1 MTTPASTIGRASVR
15 RNNFDVIR
23 LVAASQVV
31 LFHGLEHL
39 GPPGVT
45 HSVFGE
51 ALSWF
56 PGVPIFFVVSGF
68 LISLSYER
76 SPSVAEYFRN
86 RALRIFPALWA
97 CLLVSLAV
105 IMLFA
110 MPLEVSP
117 SAAGLLGWWAAQM
130 SVAQFY
136 NPEFLRGFGVGV
148 LNGSLWTIPVELQF
162 YLALPLL
169 YAVLRRF
176 SASHSAWLVTA
187 LSLVMLNVGV
197 TQWASS
203 QGTSLPVKLMFVTVL
218 PYLYLFL
225 LGTVL
230 QRQFTTVAPWLE
242 GRGLQWLAV
251 YLVACAGAKALGWSV
266 GNNDSNP
273 LLAILLGITTISL
286 AFTARDWSER
296 LLAGNDISY
305 GTYIYHMLVVN
316 ALLAAGYDGQLRWV
330 ALAVLLTYVLALA
343 SWRIVEMPFLRRKH
357 ATLRTVRAST
367 SVTGKVG

>member
-1 MTTPASTIGRASVR
+1 MTIPAGSSGRTSVR
-15 RNNFDVIR
+15 QNNFDLIR

-39 GPPGVT
+39 GPSGVT
-45 HSVFGE
+45 HSVLGE

-68 LISLSYER
+68 LVSLSFER
-76 SPSVAEYFRN
+76 SPSVTEYLRN

-97 CLLVSLAV
+97 CLLVSLLMV
-105 IMLFA
+105 VLFA
-110 MPLEVSP
+110 MPLDVSP
-117 SAAGLLGWWAAQM
+117 TAAGLLGWWAAQM

-162 YLALPLL
+162 YLALPVL
-169 YAVLRRF
+169 YFVLRRF
-176 SASHSAWLVTA
+176 AASRTAWLMTATLLLA
-187 LSLVMLNVGV
+187 LSVGL
-197 TQWASS
+197 TQWAST
-203 QGTSLPVKLMFVTVL
+203 QGATLPVKLVFVTVA

-225 LGTVL
+225 LGTLL
-230 QRQFTTVAPWLE
+230 QRQFTTMTPWLE
-242 GRGLQWLAV
+242 GRGLQWLMV

-273 LLAILLGITTISL
+273 LLAMLLGVTTISL
-286 AFTARDWSER
+286 AFTARGLSER
-296 LLAGNDISY
+296 LLSGNDISY
-305 GTYIYHMLVVN
+305 GTYIYHMPVVN
-316 ALLAAGYDGQLRWV
+316 VLAATGHSGQLRWV
-330 ALAVLLTYVLALA
+330 ALTILLTYALALA

-357 ATLRTVRAST
+357 SALRTAGT
-367 SVTGKVG
+367 TTPATGKG